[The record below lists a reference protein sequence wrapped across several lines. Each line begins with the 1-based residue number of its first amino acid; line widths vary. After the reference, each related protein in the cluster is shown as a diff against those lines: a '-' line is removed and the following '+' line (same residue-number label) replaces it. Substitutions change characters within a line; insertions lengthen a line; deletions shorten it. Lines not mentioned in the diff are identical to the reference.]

1 MLIIEEV
8 ETGTEYIL
16 ENYTRGDLLKMLK
29 DQPVL
34 VSFKKA
40 TNNRYRLLFGTRDIS
55 RVPPGDHPTGAGL
68 RFNPEEKDIIPIYDL
83 VKKAW
88 RSFKVR
94 NVRRAEPKT
103 DMFLRNL
110 LKSKKVGDRLKLKKY
125 RKDTATP
132 NDQNMRDYRDMA
144 SDIGVESPP
153 PAEEI
158 TGEDKTMWDK
168 MTDAWKS
175 FKNGDMKGG
184 AFSRAVSAFKN
195 FLGMKKESTTHTIT
209 AYEIPVLFEGNM
221 KQELME
227 GAAWDRLYAWGER
240 NYEKLVNAAEMIMA
254 FLRGEMG
261 KFKKAAP
268 KLKDHAEFLVNFI
281 KKVVMGRPVSDE
293 DKTLAL
299 DVFKEFM
306 RYVGLGIVFLL
317 PTTPPGSVAIVYF
330 LKWIQDKTGL
340 PVFPKSWEEEP
351 VDTRKRL
358 GFKEALQEMA
368 AGAVGGG
375 ASTKNNPMIFRQNA
389 QQALGRVNNSMSS
402 GMSLK
407 RLGKT
412 SGGIAYYIGN
422 SWSGDVIVSTHT
434 GPEHEVTDDLDAITF
449 VARLYGEEHVEI
461 NAMESMSVQ
470 HPFVKPDLAGR
481 GIAAEVYGLLGRE
494 FNIVADNTQSKEG
507 RFLWAKMVRDK
518 TFRFVYVYNE
528 AVEEIEEEISGDLN
542 RFRELMAQ
550 ADDELRFVGTAIKS
564 D

>member
-8 ETGTEYIL
+8 ETGTEYVL
-16 ENYTRGDLLKMLK
+16 ENYTRSDLLKMLK

-55 RVPPGDHPTGAGL
+55 RVPPSDHPTGAGL

-103 DMFLRNL
+103 DIFLRRL
-110 LKSKKVGDRLKLKKY
+110 LKSKKMGDRLRRRKY
-125 RKDTATP
+125 ERDTANP
-132 NDQNMRDYRDMA
+132 DDKEGREERRNRERIRDGDEGF
-144 SDIGVESPP
+144 GVPQES
-153 PAEEI
+153 AQ
-158 TGEDKTMWDK
+158 
-168 MTDAWKS
+168 
-175 FKNGDMKGG
+175 
-184 AFSRAVSAFKN
+184 
-195 FLGMKKESTTHTIT
+195 IT
-209 AYEIPVLFEGNM
+209 AYEVPVLFEGYM
-221 KQELME
+221 KQDLME

-268 KLKDHAEFLVNFI
+268 KLKDHGEFLVNFI
-281 KKVVMGRPVSDE
+281 KNVVMGRPVSDE
-293 DKTLAL
+293 DKALAL

-375 ASTKNNPMIFRQNA
+375 ASTKNNPTIFRQNA
-389 QQALGRVNNSMSS
+389 QQAIGRVNNSMSS
-402 GMSLK
+402 GMKLK

-434 GPEHEVTDDLDAITF
+434 GPDYEVTDDLDAVTF
-449 VARLYGEEHVEI
+449 VARLYGEEHIEI
-461 NAMESMSVQ
+461 NAMETMSVQ
-470 HPFVKPDLAGR
+470 HPFVKPELAGR
-481 GIAAEVYGLLGRE
+481 GVAAEVYALLARE

-518 TFRFVYVYNE
+518 SFRFVYVYNE

-550 ADDELRFVGTAIKS
+550 GDDETRFIGTSMKS

>member
-8 ETGTEYIL
+8 ETGIEYVL
-16 ENYTRGDLLKMLK
+16 ESYTRAQLLDMLK

-83 VKKAW
+83 VKQAW
-88 RSFKVR
+88 RSFKVKR
-94 NVRRAEPKT
+94 VRKAEPKT
-103 DMFLRNL
+103 DAFLRRL
-110 LKSKKVGDRLKLKKY
+110 LKSKKLQDRIRLKKY
-125 RKDTATP
+125 KDDTSRP
-132 NDQNMRDYRDMA
+132 NDKNVKDYRDMA
-144 SDIGVESPP
+144 SDIGVKSPP
-153 PAEEI
+153 PPEEF
-158 TGEDKTMWDK
+158 TTEDKTMWDK
-168 MTDAWKS
+168 MVDAWKL
-175 FKNGDMKGG
+175 FKNGDMERGP
-184 AFSRAVSAFKN
+184 FERALSAFKN
-195 FLGMKKESTTHTIT
+195 FLRVKKESTIHTVT
-209 AYEIPVLFEGNM
+209 AYEVPVLFEGNM

-240 NYEKLVNAAEMIMA
+240 NYEKIVNAAEMIME
-254 FLRGEMG
+254 FLRGEMAN
-261 KFKKAAP
+261 FKKAVP
-268 KLKDHAEFLVNFI
+268 KIKDHAEFLINFI
-281 KKVVMGRPVSDE
+281 KKVVLGRPVSNE
-293 DKTLAL
+293 EKSLAL
-299 DVFKEFM
+299 EVFKEFM
-306 RYVGLGIVFLL
+306 KYVGLGIVFML

-351 VDTRKRL
+351 KDTRKRL

-375 ASTKNNPMIFRQNA
+375 ASTKNNASIFRQNV
-389 QQALGRVNNSMSS
+389 QQAITRVNNSMSS
-402 GMSLK
+402 GMKLN

-434 GPEHEVTDDLDAITF
+434 GPDYEVADDLDSVTF
-449 VARLYGEEHVEI
+449 VARLYGEEHIEI
-461 NAMESMSVQ
+461 NAMETMSVQ

-481 GIAAEVYGLLGRE
+481 GIAAEVYALLARE

-507 RFLWAKMVRDK
+507 RFLWAKLVRDK
-518 TFRFVYVYNE
+518 SFRFVYVYNE
-528 AVEEIEEEISGDLN
+528 SVEEIEEEINGDLN
-542 RFRELMAQ
+542 RFRELMAHG
-550 ADDELRFVGTAIKS
+550 DDETRFIGTSMKS
-564 D
+564 A

>member
-8 ETGTEYIL
+8 ETGIEYVL
-16 ENYTRGDLLKMLK
+16 ESYTRAQLLDMLK

-83 VKKAW
+83 VKQAW
-88 RSFKVR
+88 RSFKVKR
-94 NVRRAEPKT
+94 VRKAEPKT
-103 DMFLRNL
+103 DAFLRRL
-110 LKSKKVGDRLKLKKY
+110 LKSKKLQDRIRLKKY
-125 RKDTATP
+125 KDDTSRP
-132 NDQNMRDYRDMA
+132 NDKNVKDYRDMA
-144 SDIGVESPP
+144 SDIGVKSPP
-153 PAEEI
+153 PPEEF
-158 TGEDKTMWDK
+158 TTEDKTMWDK
-168 MTDAWKS
+168 MVDVWKL
-175 FKNGDMKGG
+175 FKNGDMERGPFEQ
-184 AFSRAVSAFKN
+184 ALSAFKN
-195 FLGMKKESTTHTIT
+195 FLRVKKESTIHTVT
-209 AYEIPVLFEGNM
+209 AYEVPVLFEGNM

-240 NYEKLVNAAEMIMA
+240 NYEKIVNAAEMIME
-254 FLRGEMG
+254 FLRGEMAN
-261 KFKKAAP
+261 FKKAVP
-268 KLKDHAEFLVNFI
+268 KIKDHAEFLINFI
-281 KKVVMGRPVSDE
+281 KKVVLGRPVSNE
-293 DKTLAL
+293 EKSLAL
-299 DVFKEFM
+299 EVFKEFM
-306 RYVGLGIVFLL
+306 KYVGLGIVFML

-375 ASTKNNPMIFRQNA
+375 ASTKNNSTIFRQNA
-389 QQALGRVNNSMSS
+389 QQAIGRINNSMSS
-402 GMSLK
+402 GMKLN

-434 GPEHEVTDDLDAITF
+434 GPDYEVADDLDSVTF
-449 VARLYGEEHVEI
+449 VARLYGEEHIEI
-461 NAMESMSVQ
+461 NAMETMSVQ
-470 HPFVKPDLAGR
+470 HPFVKPELAGR
-481 GIAAEVYGLLGRE
+481 GIAAEVYALLARE

-507 RFLWAKMVRDK
+507 RFLWAKLVRDK
-518 TFRFVYVYNE
+518 SFRFVYVYNE
-528 AVEEIEEEISGDLN
+528 SVEEIEEEINGDLN

-550 ADDELRFVGTAIKS
+550 GDDETRFIGTSMKS
-564 D
+564 A